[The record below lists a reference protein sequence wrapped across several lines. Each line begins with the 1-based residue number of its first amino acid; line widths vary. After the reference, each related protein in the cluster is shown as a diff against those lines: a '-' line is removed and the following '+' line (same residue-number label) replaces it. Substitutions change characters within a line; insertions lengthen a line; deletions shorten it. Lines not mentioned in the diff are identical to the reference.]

1 MPTQHPINFEEK
13 VRLPR
18 GSTGS
23 DYPYSIKAQDLMK
36 NFVYAALDVDESL
49 IEKLSGEGGYQQ
61 RKLKIDPGTEAN
73 QIYIWDGSKITVIA
87 TPTEGSVL
95 AFTGGAFS
103 YVTAPSS
110 GTHVLGCVD
119 GTIQWIATEECA

>member
-1 MPTQHPINFEEK
+1 MPTQHPINFEEM

-61 RKLKIDPGTEAN
+61 RKLKIPAVPSTGT
-73 QIYIWDGSKITVIA
+73 Y
-87 TPTEGSVL
+87 
-95 AFTGGAFS
+95 
-103 YVTAPSS
+103 
-110 GTHVLGCVD
+110 VLGCVD